1 MKRFSLRLPDDL
13 HAALQRNANKEYR
26 SLHNQILIVLE
37 EYIRHIEYQEL
48 EAIIEPPEDAARA
61 SDEAEEKLMIMDGD
75 NNQSINLLELPGQ
88 ALAVF
93 GTRNRHFLRVFNW
106 DPTSEE
112 SRQEF
117 QTLAEAGYHIRR
129 WE

>member
-13 HAALQRNANKEYR
+13 HAALQRSAQKEYR

-37 EYIRHIEYQEL
+37 EFVRQSEFKEMETIL
-48 EAIIEPPEDAARA
+48 EPLRSAEEQ
-61 SDEAEEKLMIMDGD
+61 EEKLVIMDGD
-75 NNQSINLLELPGQ
+75 NDQPIDLLKLHAQP
-88 ALAVF
+88 LAVF

-106 DPTSEE
+106 NPDSED

-117 QTLAEAGYHIRR
+117 QALADAGYHIRR

>member
-1 MKRFSLRLPDDL
+1 MKRFTLRLPDDL
-13 HAALQRNANKEYR
+13 HAALQRSAQNDYR
-26 SLHNQILIVLE
+26 SLHNQILSVLE
-37 EYIRHIEYQEL
+37 NFVHQSEIKEL
-48 EAIIEPPEDAARA
+48 ETILEPPRA
-61 SDEAEEKLMIMDGD
+61 VEETEGRLMIMDGD
-75 NNQSINLLELPGQ
+75 NNCPVDLLELPAQ

-106 DPTSEE
+106 NPGSEA

-117 QTLAEAGYHIRR
+117 QAFADAGYHIRR